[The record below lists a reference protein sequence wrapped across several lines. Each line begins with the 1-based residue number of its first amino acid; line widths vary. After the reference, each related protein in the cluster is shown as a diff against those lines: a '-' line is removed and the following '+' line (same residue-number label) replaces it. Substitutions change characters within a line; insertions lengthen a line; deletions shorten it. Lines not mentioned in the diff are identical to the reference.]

1 MLGEKY
7 HRFIRFCNSI
17 SRFLTGAQNWRKLLL
32 ELVLG
37 LEPAK
42 LYVAD
47 LGKRAV
53 VRISGRANCLSSVPF
68 KQVVNGLIERGRR
81 AFTLDLSDCQLMDS
95 TFLGVLVGLNRSLG
109 QVESAGGFSLYQPTE
124 PVRVLLDNLGI
135 LELFNT
141 AESLGKAEDAESV
154 EAGGAVDKTELTR
167 TSLEAH
173 RTLIDVNPE
182 NEAKFKEVTRFLEED
197 LQQQGAADSP
207 D

>member
-1 MLGEKY
+1 MG
-7 HRFIRFCNSI
+7 I
-17 SRFLTGAQNWRKLLL
+17 A
-32 ELVLG
+32 
-37 LEPAK
+37 PAK

-53 VRISGRANCLSSVPF
+53 VRISGRANFVSSIPF
-68 KQVVNGLIERGRR
+68 KKVINRLIERGRR

-109 QVESAGGFSLYQPTE
+109 QAGPAGGFSLYQPTE

-135 LELFNT
+135 LELFSM
-141 AESLGKAEDAESV
+141 AESLGQAEAGEPV
-154 EAGGAVDKTELTR
+154 EAGGADKTELTR

-173 RTLIDVNPE
+173 QTLIDANPE
-182 NEAKFKEVTRFLEED
+182 NVVRFKEVTRFLEED
-197 LQQQGAADSP
+197 LKQQEAADSA

>member
-1 MLGEKY
+1 M
-7 HRFIRFCNSI
+7 
-17 SRFLTGAQNWRKLLL
+17 GA
-32 ELVLG
+32 ELVVG
-37 LEPAK
+37 IAPAK

-68 KQVVNGLIERGRR
+68 KRVINGLVERGRR

-95 TFLGVLVGLNRSLG
+95 TFLGVLVGLNRTLG
-109 QVESAGGFSLYQPTE
+109 QAGSTGGVLLYQPTE

-135 LELFNT
+135 LELFGT
-141 AESLGKAEDAESV
+141 TDSLGQAGAAESV
-154 EAGGAVDKTELTR
+154 EQVAALDKTDLTR
-167 TSLEAH
+167 TSLDAH
-173 RTLIDVNPE
+173 QTLIDANPG

-197 LQQQGAADSP
+197 LKQQEAADSS